1 MAVITISR
9 ELGSDGDRIAD
20 LVCEKLGYSRVDKA
34 VLMEIAE
41 ESGVDVEAV
50 RQLEESFTQRA
61 RLVSDEMTSLYR
73 KQRSAFE
80 GRGVMDEK
88 TYGEVLKETLEE
100 YAARDNFVVVGRGGQ
115 MVLQAW
121 PTALHIR
128 LFADVKVRAQR
139 ITERERVSEAQA
151 LRLVEQSDERKRQ
164 YVRHMF
170 NNADW
175 RNLKYY
181 HLAIDTGRIPAEI
194 AAQMIVLAAK
204 E

>member
-1 MAVITISR
+1 
-9 ELGSDGDRIAD
+9 
-20 LVCEKLGYSRVDKA
+20 
-34 VLMEIAE
+34 LMEIAE